1 MEREFMNVPFVFY
14 SQAHLIKVLGRKAN
28 NVEALLEGIK
38 NVPGSS
44 IYYHTHRFLQ
54 QHHYL
59 SPEPPNDF
67 AYWTGSILNEARLSE
82 SIASVDTVSFVRI
95 EDLRQAFVRLLT
107 DYLAKTNKGTRCP
120 DGQEFY
126 FRSCQTFVFPSG
138 HVAHDLREF
147 QDQVGRVTVQS
158 LYFHMFEAPLRL
170 KKEESDFVAWF
181 KSIGEVELAKK
192 VARLDPYTMTLD
204 GLRKR
209 IIRLAGDYV
218 STKH

>member
-1 MEREFMNVPFVFY
+1 MAVPFRFY
-14 SQAHLIKVLGRKAN
+14 SQAHLVKVLGRKAN
-28 NVEALLEGIK
+28 NVETLVEGIK

-67 AYWTGSILNEARLSE
+67 AYWIGSILNQARLAE
-82 SIASVDTVSFVRI
+82 AIASVDTVSFVRI
-95 EDLRQAFVRLLT
+95 EDLRQAFIKILT
-107 DYLAKTNKGTRCP
+107 ASLKHERNSMECP
-120 DGQEFY
+120 EGQDFY
-126 FRSCQTFVFPSG
+126 FRSCQTFVFPTG
-138 HVAHDLREF
+138 HVANDLREF
-147 QDQVGRVTVQS
+147 LNQIKMVTVHS

-181 KSIGEVELAKK
+181 KGIGELDLAKK
-192 VARLDPYTMTLD
+192 IARLDPYTMTLE

-209 IIRLAGDYV
+209 IIKLVGDYV
-218 STKH
+218 TAKH